1 MQTIIL
7 RLVCLLIILLPVG
20 RLRADSLEKKLLTI
34 SGYVRDAS
42 NGEVLIGATVFIQG
56 KSTGT
61 ATNAYGFYSLSIE
74 PGDYQVRYGFIG
86 FKTEVREVKLTGNTT
101 INIDLVPESHQL
113 GELEVVANKQGVDLR
128 KPEMGSATLPMKT
141 IRQIPAMMG
150 EVDLIKAIQLL
161 PGVQSTSEGSSSFSV
176 RGGSGDQN
184 LILLDEATVYNASH
198 LMGFFS
204 VFNNDAINSVKLY
217 KGDIPVSAG
226 GRLASLLDVRMKD
239 GNNKRLA
246 ASGGIG
252 LLSSRLTVEGP
263 IQKDK
268 SSFILSGRRSYFDL
282 FTALSSD
289 EDLRDTKLY
298 FYDLN
303 GKINFTLGEKDRLYF
318 SAYTGRDV
326 FDSEFAGMNF
336 GNKTFTSRWNH
347 LFSQKIFSNLSLI
360 YSKYDYKL
368 DFSSTESNDYIWKY
382 DMDDAGLKYDL
393 GFLISSRFDI
403 KSGFQWA
410 FHTQHPGTVSAT
422 TENYF
427 EPYILQ
433 TKKSAEGAAYLQA
446 EQKIGERLTLR
457 YGLRWSL
464 FANRGVDTVYVY
476 NDQYEEVDQKNYDS
490 GDYFNWQNGPEPR
503 IGMSYLINNVSS
515 LKASYART
523 RQYYQVATN
532 STSGTPLDL
541 WFSSSLNVKP
551 QISDQWSVG
560 YNRFLYD
567 QKIELSAEIYYKNMQ
582 HTIDFKDHPELYF
595 NRKLEGELRYGKS
608 YAWGAELMANL
619 NINRI
624 SGWVSYAYTRSERK
638 IDDIADGEWFTSPFE
653 KPHAVNIV
661 LNYQR
666 NAKNSFGLNWVYAS
680 GQPAT
685 FPVGRME
692 YGNVILPVY
701 SERNTERFPAYH
713 RLDLSYTHKLRNW
726 GKVERELN
734 FSLYNAYGRHNTW
747 AIQFEADED
756 DPKVMEAKNI
766 YLFSFIPSVTFNLK
780 F

>member
-1 MQTIIL
+1 ML
-7 RLVCLLIILLPVG
+7 RLLCLFVLILPAIQ
-20 RLRADSLEKKLLTI
+20 LRADSAEKKRITI
-34 SGYVRDAS
+34 SGYVKDAS
-42 NGEVLIGATVFIQG
+42 NGEVLIGATVFIPG
-56 KSTGT
+56 KSVGT
-61 ATNAYGFYSLSIE
+61 ATNAYGFYSLSLE
-74 PGDYQVRYGFIG
+74 PGNYLIQFGYIG
-86 FKTEVREVKLTGNTT
+86 YKQEKREINLTNPIMMNVELGQETQQLEEFEV
-101 INIDLVPESHQL
+101 I
-113 GELEVVANKQGVDLR
+113 ANKQGMDLR
-128 KPEMGSATLPMKT
+128 KPEMSTATLPMKT

-161 PGVQSTSEGSSSFSV
+161 PGVQATSEGSSSFSV

-204 VFNNDAINSVKLY
+204 VFNNDAINSVKIY
-217 KGDIPVSAG
+217 KGDIPGWAG
-226 GRLASLLDVRMKD
+226 GRLASLLDVRMNE
-239 GNNKRLA
+239 GNNKRFGV
-246 ASGGIG
+246 SGGIG

-282 FTALSSD
+282 FTSLSGN
-289 EDLRDTKLY
+289 EDIKDTKLY

-303 GKINFTLGEKDRLYF
+303 GKVNFTLGEKDRLYF
-318 SAYTGRDV
+318 SGYSGRDV
-326 FDSEFAGMNF
+326 YDNDFAGMAF
-336 GNKTFTSRWNH
+336 GNRTFTSRWNH

-382 DMDDAGLKYDL
+382 DMNDAGFKYDL
-393 GFLISSRFDI
+393 GFLISSHFEL

-410 FHTQHPGTVSAT
+410 FHTMHPGTVSST
-422 TENYF
+422 GNDF

-446 EQKIGERLTLR
+446 EQRIGERIVLR

-464 FANRGVDTVYVY
+464 FANRGIDTVYVY
-476 NDQYEEVDQKNYDS
+476 NDQYEETGLKTYGN
-490 GDYFNWQNGPEPR
+490 GDYFNWQNGLEPR
-503 IGMSYLINNVSS
+503 FGMSFLINESSS

-541 WFSSSLNVKP
+541 WFSSSPNVKP
-551 QISDQWSVG
+551 QVSDQWSIG
-560 YNRFLYD
+560 YNRFLNN
-567 QKIELSAEIYYKNMQ
+567 QKIELSAEIYYKDMQ
-582 HTIDFKDHPELYF
+582 NTIDFKDHPELYF
-595 NRKLEGELRYGKS
+595 NRELEGELRFGKS
-608 YAWGAELMANL
+608 YAYGAEVMAML
-619 NINRI
+619 NFKKIN
-624 SGWVSYAYTRSERK
+624 GWVSYTYTRSERK
-638 IDDIADGEWFTSPFE
+638 IDEVAEGDWFTSPFE
-653 KPHAVNIV
+653 KPHAVNLV
-661 LNYQR
+661 LNYQH
-666 NAKNSFGLNWVYAS
+666 NKKNSFGLNWVYAS

-692 YGNVILPVY
+692 YGNVILPIY
-701 SERNTERFPAYH
+701 SDRNTERFPAYH

-747 AIQFEADED
+747 AIQFEADKD
-756 DPKVMEAKNI
+756 DPKVMKAKNL
-766 YLFSFIPSVTFNLK
+766 YLFTFVPSITYNLK

>member
-1 MQTIIL
+1 MKTIFL

-20 RLRADSLEKKLLTI
+20 RLLADSPGKKLLTI
-34 SGYVRDAS
+34 SGYVKDAS
-42 NGEVLIGATVFIQG
+42 NGEVLIGATVFIPG

-61 ATNAYGFYSLSIE
+61 ATNAYGFYSLSLA
-74 PGDYQVRYGFIG
+74 PGDYQIQYVFIG
-86 FKTEVREVKLTGNTT
+86 FKTEVQRVNLTRNAT
-101 INIDLVPESHQL
+101 INIELTPESQQL
-113 GELEVVANKQGVDLR
+113 EELEVVANKQGVDLR

-141 IRQIPAMMG
+141 IRRIPAMMG

-161 PGVQSTSEGSSSFSV
+161 PGVQATSEGSSSFSV

-198 LMGFFS
+198 LMGFVS
-204 VFNNDAINSVKLY
+204 VFNNDAINSVKIY
-217 KGDIPVSAG
+217 KGDIPAWTG

-239 GNNKRLA
+239 GNSKRYA

-289 EDLRDTKLY
+289 ENLRDAKLY

-303 GKINFTLGEKDRLYF
+303 GKVNFTLGEKDRLYF
-318 SAYTGRDV
+318 SGYMGRDV
-326 FDSEFAGMNF
+326 FDSEFAGMAF
-336 GNKTFTSRWNH
+336 GNSTFTSRWNH
-347 LFSQKIFSNLSLI
+347 LFSQKIFSNLTLI

-368 DFSSTESNDYIWKY
+368 DFSSTENNDYIWKY
-382 DMDDAGLKYDL
+382 DMDDAELKYDL
-393 GFLISSRFDI
+393 GFLISSRLEL

-410 FHTQHPGTVSAT
+410 FHTMHPGTISAT
-422 TENYF
+422 ENSF
-427 EPYILQ
+427 DPYILQ

-446 EQKIGERLTLR
+446 EQKIGKRLTLR

-464 FANRGVDTVYVY
+464 FANRGVDTVHVY
-476 NDQYEEVDQKNYDS
+476 NNQYQEAGQKTYGS

-503 IGMSYLINNVSS
+503 AGISYLINDVSS

-541 WFSSSLNVKP
+541 WFSSSPNVKP
-551 QISDQWSVG
+551 QISDQWSIG

-567 QKIELSAEIYYKNMQ
+567 QKIELSAEFYYKNMQ

-608 YAWGAELMANL
+608 YAYGAELMANL
-619 NINRI
+619 NFKKIN
-624 SGWVSYAYTRSERK
+624 GWVSYTYTHSERK
-638 IDDIADGEWFTSPFE
+638 IDEIADGEWFTSPFE

-666 NAKNSFGLNWVYAS
+666 NPKNSFGLNWVYAS

-692 YGNVILPVY
+692 YGNVMLPVY

-726 GKVERELN
+726 GKVEQELS

-756 DPKVMEAKNI
+756 NPKVSKAKNI
-766 YLFSFIPSVTFNLK
+766 YLFSFIPSITYNLK

>member
-1 MQTIIL
+1 MRTTIQ
-7 RLVCLLIILLPVG
+7 RLVCLFVILLLVIE
-20 RLRADSLEKKLLTI
+20 LWADNAEKKRFTV
-34 SGYVRDAS
+34 SGYVKDAS
-42 NGEVLIGATVFIQG
+42 NGEVLIGATVYTPG
-56 KSTGT
+56 GSVGT
-61 ATNAYGFYSLSIE
+61 ATNAYGFYSLSLD
-74 PGDYQVRYGFIG
+74 PGQYELQFGYIG
-86 FKTEVREVKLTGNTT
+86 YRTGSRLVNLNRNVT
-101 INIDLVPESHQL
+101 INI
-113 GELEVVANKQGVDLR
+113 ELEQETQQLEEFEVVGNKQGVDLR
-128 KPEMGSATLPMKT
+128 KPEMGSSTLPMKI
-141 IRQIPAMMG
+141 IRQIPAIMG

-161 PGVQSTSEGSSSFSV
+161 PGVQPTSEGSSSFSV

-204 VFNNDAINSVKLY
+204 VFNNDAINSVKIY
-217 KGDIPVSAG
+217 KGDIPVWAG
-226 GRLASLLDVRMKD
+226 GRLASLLDVRMKE
-239 GNNKRLA
+239 GNNKRFG

-252 LLSSRLTVEGP
+252 LLSSRLTLEGP

-289 EDLRDTKLY
+289 EDLKDTKLY

-303 GKINFTLGEKDRLYF
+303 GKVNFTLGEKDRLYF
-318 SAYTGRDV
+318 SGYSGRDV
-326 FDSEFAGMNF
+326 YENDFAGMNF
-336 GNKTFTSRWNH
+336 GNRTFTSRWNH
-347 LFSQKIFSNLSLI
+347 LFSQKIFSNLSVI

-368 DFSSTESNDYIWKY
+368 DFSSTESNEYIWKY

-393 GFLISSRFDI
+393 GFLISSRLEL

-410 FHTQHPGTVSAT
+410 FHTMHPGTVSST
-422 TENYF
+422 GNNF

-433 TKKSAEGAAYLQA
+433 TKKSGEGAGYLQA
-446 EQKIGERLTLR
+446 EQKIGERIVLR

-464 FANRGVDTVYVY
+464 FANRGADTVYVY
-476 NDQYEEVDQKNYDS
+476 NRQYEETGMKTWQS
-490 GDYFNWQNGPEPR
+490 GDYFNWQNGAEPR
-503 IGMSYLINNVSS
+503 FGMSYLINDQSS

-523 RQYYQVATN
+523 RQYYQIATN

-541 WFSSSLNVKP
+541 WFSSSPNVKP
-551 QISDQWSVG
+551 QISDQWSLG

-567 QKIELSAEIYYKNMQ
+567 QKIELSAEVYYKNMQ

-595 NRKLEGELRYGKS
+595 NRRLEGELRYGKS
-608 YAWGAELMANL
+608 YAYGAEVMAML
-619 NINRI
+619 NFRRL

-638 IDDIADGEWFTSPFE
+638 IDQVAEGKWFTSPFE
-653 KPHAVNIV
+653 KPHSVNIV
-661 LNYQR
+661 LNYEH
-666 NAKNSFGLNWVYAS
+666 NKKNSFGLNWVYAT

-692 YGNVILPVY
+692 YGNVVLPIY
-701 SERNTERFPAYH
+701 SDRNSERFPAYH

-726 GKVERELN
+726 GKVERDLS
-734 FSLYNAYGRHNTW
+734 FSLYNAYGRRNTW

-756 DPKVMEAKNI
+756 NPKKMNAINH
-766 YLFSFIPSVTFNLK
+766 YLFTFVPSITYNLK

>member
-1 MQTIIL
+1 MHTTFL
-7 RLVCLLIILLPVG
+7 KLVCLLVIFLPFG
-20 RLRADSLEKKLLTI
+20 QLRADSVGKKLVTI
-34 SGYVRDAS
+34 SGYVKDAS
-42 NGEVLIGATVFIQG
+42 NGEVLIGATVFIPG
-56 KSTGT
+56 KSAGT

-74 PGDYQVRYGFIG
+74 PGDYQVQYGFVG
-86 FKTEVREVKLTGNTT
+86 FKTVTRQVKLTENAT
-101 INIDLVPESHQL
+101 INIELTPESKQL
-113 GELEVVANKQGVDLR
+113 EEFEVVGNKQGVDLR

-161 PGVQSTSEGSSSFSV
+161 PGVQPTSEGSSSFSV

-204 VFNNDAINSVKLY
+204 VFNNDAINSVTLY
-217 KGDIPVSAG
+217 KGDIPVWAG

-252 LLSSRLTVEGP
+252 ILSSRLTVEGP

-282 FTALSSD
+282 FTAMSSD
-289 EDLRDTKLY
+289 EDLRKTKLY

-318 SAYTGRDV
+318 STYTGRDV
-326 FDSEFAGMNF
+326 FDSEFSGIAF
-336 GNKTFTSRWNH
+336 GNKTLTSRWNH

-382 DMDDAGLKYDL
+382 DMNDVGFKYDL
-393 GFLISSRFDI
+393 GFLISPNFEI

-410 FHTQHPGTVSAT
+410 FHTMHPGTVTAT
-422 TENYF
+422 GNDY

-433 TKKSAEGAAYLQA
+433 TKKSAEGAAYVQA
-446 EQKIGERLTLR
+446 EQKIGERLRFR

-464 FANRGVDTVYVY
+464 FANRGLDTVYVY
-476 NDQYEEVDQKNYDS
+476 NEQYEEVGQKVYGS
-490 GDYFNWQNGPEPR
+490 GDYFNWQNGLEPR
-503 IGMSYLINNVSS
+503 VGMSFLINSISS

-523 RQYYQVATN
+523 RQYYQIATN

-541 WFSSSLNVKP
+541 WFSSSPNVKP

-567 QKIELSAEIYYKNMQ
+567 RKIELSAEVYYKNMQ
-582 HTIDFKDHPELYF
+582 HTFDFKDHPELYF

-608 YAWGAELMANL
+608 YAYGAELMANL
-619 NINRI
+619 NFNKI
-624 SGWVSYAYTRSERK
+624 SGWVSYAYSHSERK
-638 IDDIADGEWFTSPFE
+638 IDDIAEGEWFTSPFE
-653 KPHAVNIV
+653 KPHSVNIV
-661 LNYQR
+661 LNYQLNER
-666 NAKNSFGLNWVYAS
+666 SSFGLNWVYAS

-685 FPVGRME
+685 FPVGRMQ
-692 YGNVILPVY
+692 YGNDILPIY
-701 SERNTERFPAYH
+701 SDRNTERFPAYH
-713 RLDLSYTHKLRNW
+713 RLDLSYTHKLSNW

-734 FSLYNAYGRHNTW
+734 FSLYNAYGHHNTW
-747 AIQFEADED
+747 AIQFEADD
-756 DPKVMEAKNI
+756 DNPNVMKAKNI
-766 YLFSFIPSVTFNLK
+766 YLFTFVPSITYNLK

>member
-1 MQTIIL
+1 MFIFWVSTL
-7 RLVCLLIILLPVG
+7 F
-20 RLRADSLEKKLLTI
+20 ADNAEKKRFTV
-34 SGYVRDAS
+34 SGYVKDSS
-42 NGEVLIGATVFIQG
+42 NGEVLIGATVYTSG
-56 KSTGT
+56 RSVGT
-61 ATNAYGFYSLSIE
+61 ATNAYGFYSLSLD
-74 PGDYQVRYGFIG
+74 PGEYELQFGYMG
-86 FKTEVREVKLTGNTT
+86 FKTGSRVVNLNRNVTISIELEQETREL
-101 INIDLVPESHQL
+101 E
-113 GELEVVANKQGVDLR
+113 EFEVVANKQGVDLR
-128 KPEMGSATLPMKT
+128 KPEMSSSTLPMKT

-161 PGVQSTSEGSSSFSV
+161 PGVQPTSEGSSSFSV

-204 VFNNDAINSVKLY
+204 VFNNDAINSVKIY
-217 KGDIPVSAG
+217 KGDIPVWAG
-226 GRLASLLDVRMKD
+226 GRLASLLDVRMKE
-239 GNNKRLA
+239 GNNKRFG

-252 LLSSRLTVEGP
+252 LLSSRLTLEGP

-289 EDLRDTKLY
+289 EDIKDTKLY

-303 GKINFTLGEKDRLYF
+303 GKVNFTLGEKDRLYF
-318 SAYTGRDV
+318 SGYSGRDV
-326 FDSEFAGMNF
+326 YDNDFAGMNF
-336 GNKTFTSRWNH
+336 GNRTFTSRWNH
-347 LFSQKIFSNLSLI
+347 LFSQKIFSNLSVI

-368 DFSSTESNDYIWKY
+368 DFSSTESNEYIWKY

-393 GFLISSRFDI
+393 GFLISSRLEL

-410 FHTQHPGTVSAT
+410 FHTMHPGTVSST
-422 TENYF
+422 GNNF

-433 TKKSAEGAAYLQA
+433 TKKSGEGAGYLQA
-446 EQKIGERLTLR
+446 EQKIGDRIVLR

-464 FANRGVDTVYVY
+464 FANRGADTVYVY
-476 NDQYEEVDQKNYDS
+476 NKQYEETGIKTYQS
-490 GDYFNWQNGPEPR
+490 GDYFNWKNGAEPR
-503 IGMSYLINNVSS
+503 FGMSYLINDRSS

-523 RQYYQVATN
+523 RQYYQIATN

-541 WFSSSLNVKP
+541 WFSSSPNVKP

-567 QKIELSAEIYYKNMQ
+567 QKIELSAEVYYKNMQ
-582 HTIDFKDHPELYF
+582 NTIDFKDHPELYF
-595 NRKLEGELRYGKS
+595 NRRLEGELRYGKS
-608 YAWGAELMANL
+608 YAYGAEVMAML
-619 NINRI
+619 NFKKI

-638 IDDIADGEWFTSPFE
+638 IDQVAGGEWFTSPFE
-653 KPHAVNIV
+653 KPHSVNIV
-661 LNYQR
+661 LNYEH
-666 NAKNSFGLNWVYAS
+666 NKKNSFGLNWVYAT

-692 YGNVILPVY
+692 YGNVVLPIY
-701 SERNTERFPAYH
+701 SDRNSERFPAYH
-713 RLDLSYTHKLRNW
+713 RMDLSYTHKLRNW
-726 GKVERELN
+726 GKVERDVS
-734 FSLYNAYGRHNTW
+734 FSLYNAYGRRNTW
-747 AIQFEADED
+747 AIQFEADDD
-756 DPKVMEAKNI
+756 DPKVMKAKNL
-766 YLFSFIPSVTFNLK
+766 YLFTFVPSITYNLK